1 MSSKTGGKFHRR
13 TDVKLTLWYILTFF
27 LSVLIVSGFI
37 YFRLR
42 HQLVKEVDRFILD
55 EIKELGEILSKNPND
70 KEVLKSFESHVE
82 VRTLYPIYFQVL
94 TEKGDSFYAS
104 TKFKQIGYVP
114 DDRIWNNIQ
123 NDGELR
129 ENIRPPGRKRPYRV
143 ITTYLP
149 IPDHSGFIIQMGTHL
164 KFVRKSLSNFK
175 YNLLIALPILIFL
188 GSLGGWFLARKS
200 LSPVGYIVSRTKNI
214 TSENLSERLIPRG
227 TGDEMDGLIQTI
239 NGMIDRLD
247 ASFKRMAEFIAD
259 ASHELKT
266 PLCALEGE
274 AEVLLSEKRNPDE
287 YQEGLAHF
295 LEQFRHMN
303 RMINDLILLSKFDSR
318 QAELKMVPIRLDL
331 LLKDI
336 ANLFKVL
343 AEQKNIGLTIE
354 TLPEVMVMGDKVR
367 LQQLFTNLIDNAIK
381 YTLEGSIQVTL
392 ERNEG
397 SVIVKIKDTG
407 IGISKEE
414 QGNIFNRFYR
424 VDKSR
429 SKETGGV
436 GLGLSIVQ
444 WIVHA
449 HNGKIEVESDMGR
462 GSTFKVFLPILVMKP
477 SSSSRKP

>member
-1 MSSKTGGKFHRR
+1 MFSKTGGKFYRR

-42 HQLVKEVDRFILD
+42 HQLIKELDRFILD

-70 KEVLKSFESHVE
+70 KEVLKRFESHVE
-82 VRTLYPIYFQVL
+82 VRTLYPIYFRVL
-94 TEKGDSFYAS
+94 MEKGNNFYTS
-104 TKFKQIGYVP
+104 NKFKQIGYVP
-114 DDRIWNNIQ
+114 DDRIWNNIR
-123 NDGELR
+123 NDKELR
-129 ENIRPPGRKRPYRV
+129 ENIRPPGRKLPYRV

-149 IPDHSGFIIQMGTHL
+149 IQGHPGYIIQVGTHL
-164 KFVRKSLSNFK
+164 KFVQKSLSNFK
-175 YNLLIALPILIFL
+175 NNLLIALPILIFL

-200 LSPVGYIVSRTKNI
+200 LSPVGYIVSRTQNI

-227 TGDEMDGLIQTI
+227 TGDEMDDLIQTI
-239 NGMIDRLD
+239 NAMIVRLD

-318 QAELKMVPIRLDL
+318 QAELKMVPLRLDL

-343 AEQKNIGLTIE
+343 AEQKNIDFMIE
-354 TLPEVMVMGDKVR
+354 TLPEVMVMGDKIR
-367 LQQLFTNLIDNAIK
+367 LQQLFTNLVDNAIK
-381 YTLEGSIQVTL
+381 YTPDGSIQVTL
-392 ERNEG
+392 ERNERDI
-397 SVIVKIKDTG
+397 IVKIKDTG
-407 IGISKEE
+407 IGIPQEE
-414 QGNIFNRFYR
+414 QENIFKRFYR

-429 SKETGGV
+429 SKETGGA

-449 HNGKIEVESDMGR
+449 HHGKIKVYSEPNK
-462 GSTFKVFLPILVMKP
+462 GSTFTVYLPIHKA
-477 SSSSRKP
+477 